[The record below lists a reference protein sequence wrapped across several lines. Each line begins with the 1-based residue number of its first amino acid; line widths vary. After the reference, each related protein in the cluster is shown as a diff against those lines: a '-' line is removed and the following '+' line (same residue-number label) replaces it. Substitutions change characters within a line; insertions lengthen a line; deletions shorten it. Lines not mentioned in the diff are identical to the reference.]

1 MNDKDKKAFKLS
13 AMTNTTIQLT
23 KVDMD
28 GQVFYSQFAFN
39 LMLDRQ
45 KELEAENKKLREA
58 LEFYA
63 DIRFW
68 EKCNQTHYTNYNR
81 DKEKLGLMWYGG
93 KKAREAL
100 KETKD
105 N

>member
-1 MNDKDKKAFKLS
+1 VNNDEE
-13 AMTNTTIQLT
+13 QW
-23 KVDMD
+23 
-28 GQVFYSQFAFN
+28 
-39 LMLDRQ
+39 
-45 KELEAENKKLREA
+45 KEAARSEAEEVNRLQAENKKLRQA

-93 KKAREAL
+93 RKAREAL
-100 KETKD
+100 KEVVGG
-105 N
+105 